1 MPQAQNWN
9 KSQSLQSTLFFSSP
23 PSPPLH
29 AFLCPP
35 LTDLILFTSPLLN
48 DSHLPFCFSS
58 VSHAYLHTSAF
69 FSLSTLRS
77 SSFPCVL
84 LFFSEMLCCRD
95 ETSGYIYKKAKQS
108 DAAGSNKRENL
119 FSACNWKQHHSES
132 LCFPIAK
139 INFVCPWCRGAV
151 ELRNGMANVQVIQG
165 WFITTKQATMET
177 DVFKWPLI
185 VTEKQ
190 IWFIQT
196 VLVLFDQQHKQT
208 YSTTVI
214 AFSLKCNFCMP
225 ISHQT
230 WN

>member
-9 KSQSLQSTLFFSSP
+9 KSQSLQSTLFF
-23 PSPPLH
+23 PPLLVPLCMPFFVLLSLTLSCLPPPYSTT
-29 AFLCPP
+29 AIFL
-35 LTDLILFTSPLLN
+35 FASPLYLMPICTR
-48 DSHLPFCFSS
+48 LP
-58 VSHAYLHTSAF
+58 F

-139 INFVCPWCRGAV
+139 INVVCPWCRGAV

-190 IWFIQT
+190 IRFIQT